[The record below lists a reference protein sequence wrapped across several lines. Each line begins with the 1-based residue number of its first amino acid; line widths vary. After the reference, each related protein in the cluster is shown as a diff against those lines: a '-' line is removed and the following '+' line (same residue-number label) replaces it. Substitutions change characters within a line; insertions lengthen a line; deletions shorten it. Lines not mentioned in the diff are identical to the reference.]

1 MINLKKK
8 PAPRNDVKRVLLP
21 LLYTLWRFQL
31 SNNPGIDFCV
41 MTRAGNTIECGVTQL
56 MSNGLILTRTLYRKG
71 DPDSAY
77 TDVAKFD
84 LPSLVKW
91 ARNTVAL
98 GSTISPGTY
107 ADQPQLLAA

>member
-8 PAPRNDVKRVLLP
+8 PAPRNDIKRVLLP

-41 MTRAGNTIECGVTQL
+41 HTKAGNVIECGVVQFQ
-56 MSNGLILTRTLYRKG
+56 SNGLILTRTLYRKG
-71 DPDSAY
+71 DPGSAY

-84 LPSLVKW
+84 LPSLVNW
-91 ARNTVAL
+91 CRTCVSL
-98 GSTISPGTY
+98 GSIITPGTY
-107 ADQPQLLAA
+107 ADQGQLLAA